1 MLNVPGPLQPFRGSR
16 GGEDD
21 PRRPPTPPPL
31 YELLDDRTTAKE
43 KAPKKAQTEAQAEA
57 QTEVR
62 VDTSV
67 YEDPIRSGC
76 VRCFGQVV
84 FVLVGALLFT
94 VVLSQ
99 ISVSGLTDMPHY
111 ADNLLYAS
119 LAHHFDDVHA
129 RLFEASP
136 PPPPAF

>member
-1 MLNVPGPLQPFRGSR
+1 MLSAPGSLRSVQRGPSD
-16 GGEDD
+16 GEAEATK
-21 PRRPPTPPPL
+21 TPPPPP
-31 YELLDDRTTAKE
+31 YELLDGRATAPK
-43 KAPKKAQTEAQAEA
+43 KAPKNAPKKAQTE
-57 QTEVR
+57 VR
-62 VDTSV
+62 LDTAV

-76 VRCFGQVV
+76 VRCAGQAA
-84 FVLVGALLFT
+84 FVLVGVMLFAI
-94 VVLSQ
+94 VLSQ
-99 ISVSGLTDMPHY
+99 IRVSGLTDMPHY

>member
-1 MLNVPGPLQPFRGSR
+1 MLSAPGTLQPLQRDPSD
-16 GGEDD
+16 GEAAATK
-21 PRRPPTPPPL
+21 TPPPPP
-31 YELLDDRTTAKE
+31 YKLLDGGATAKG
-43 KAPKKAQTEAQAEA
+43 KAPKKAQTE
-57 QTEVR
+57 VR
-62 VDTSV
+62 LDTAV

-76 VRCFGQVV
+76 VRCAGQAV
-84 FVLVGALLFT
+84 FVLVGVMLFA

-99 ISVSGLTDMPHY
+99 IRVSGLTDMPHY